1 MNETVAR
8 ILTLIQEHGISA
20 HKLEVESKI
29 AISSIQAWKNGKSKP
44 SLDAVSK
51 IADYFN
57 VSTDY
62 LLGKTDDPTPPRSN
76 TDGSSKLFI
85 PEKYKDVAVAF
96 HGGVDNLTQ
105 EDIDDIVRFIEFVK
119 SKSNK

>member
-1 MNETVAR
+1 MIDR
-8 ILTLIQEHGISA
+8 ILELIMKSGKSINS
-20 HKLEVESKI
+20 LEKEIGFTRGTI
-29 AISSIQAWKNGKSKP
+29 ANWKNGKNKVST
-44 SLDAVSK
+44 DAIVK
-51 IADYFN
+51 ISQYFN

-76 TDGSSKLFI
+76 TDGSSKLVI

-96 HGGVDNLTQ
+96 RGGVDNLTQ